1 VTALILGTAQFGSG
15 YGITNSV
22 GRLSDAVVTD
32 ILAAAAVSNIDIF
45 DTAPDY
51 GDAQSRLGSLGK
63 RSEARRYVSKFALPS
78 NPATPAS
85 VNTVLEDS
93 LAALNVHA
101 LYGLLFHRT
110 ADLRDDRTD
119 EAWTS
124 LVEARSAGLVK
135 RIGASI
141 YDSNDLLVVAE
152 RLPDLDLLQIPANII
167 DHRLLEHPMLRELHD
182 RGTEIHVRSAYL
194 QGLLLTQPEAIPNHL
209 AGLRPAVA
217 RLGVT
222 AADHGVT
229 VLELALGFLK
239 AHPLVDAVL
248 VGALSAEE
256 LKKTVTAWE
265 RADGLSVETDIPA
278 VDERLLDPRRWNAS
292 GSS

>member
-1 VTALILGTAQFGSG
+1 VTGLILGTAQFGSG

-22 GRLSDAVVTD
+22 GRLDDGAVTD
-32 ILAAAAVSNIDIF
+32 ILAAAALSNIDTF

-51 GDAQSRLGSLGK
+51 GDAQSRLGSLGE
-63 RSEARRYVSKFALPS
+63 RSEARQYVSKFALPV
-78 NPATPAS
+78 NPTSPAN
-85 VNTVLEDS
+85 VDAALGDS
-93 LAALNVHA
+93 LAALNAEV

-110 ADLRDDRTD
+110 ADLSDDRCSQ
-119 EAWTS
+119 AWDS
-124 LVEARSAGLVK
+124 LVQARSAGLVK

-141 YDSNDLLVVAE
+141 YDADDLVMVAE
-152 RLPDLDLLQIPANII
+152 RLPSLDLLQIPANVI
-167 DHRLLEHPMLRELHD
+167 DRRLLAHPMLRELHD

-194 QGLLLTQPEAIPNHL
+194 QGLLLTQPESIPHHL

-239 AHPLVDAVL
+239 DHPLVDAVL

-256 LKKTVTAWE
+256 LNKTVAAWE
-265 RADGLSVETDIPA
+265 RADGLSVHMDMPA
-278 VDERLLDPRRWNAS
+278 LDERLLDPRSWKAS
-292 GSS
+292 DSS